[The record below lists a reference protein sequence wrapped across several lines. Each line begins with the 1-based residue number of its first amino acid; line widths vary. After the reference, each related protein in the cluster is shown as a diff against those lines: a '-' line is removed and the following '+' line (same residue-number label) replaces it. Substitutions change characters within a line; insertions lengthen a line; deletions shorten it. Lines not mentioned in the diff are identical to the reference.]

1 MNLIHFLSLLFNQVV
16 VPGQGKELK
25 QEEEN
30 MRVKEVIVKEGKEQ
44 EQNRTKVII

>member
-1 MNLIHFLSLLFNQVV
+1 MNLIHFLSLPFNQVV

-30 MRVKEVIVKEGKEQ
+30 MRVKEVTVKEGKEQ
-44 EQNRTKVII
+44 EQNRMKVII